1 MAGYGNQQQQ
11 QPIVIVDPSKERTTG
26 KDALSMNIASAK
38 AVAGL
43 IRTTLGPKGMDKMLV
58 NIMGDITL
66 TNDGATIL
74 DEMDIEHPTAKM
86 IVEVAKTQEKMA
98 GDGTTSAVVMA
109 AALLERAQDL
119 IEQGVHPTV
128 LVKGYAMAKEKAL
141 EILNDYAVTVER
153 TDREMLERIANTS
166 ITGKAS
172 EMAGDHLSKICVDA
186 IYAIENEGQVNV
198 DEDIVM
204 AKEVGGNIHDT
215 ELINGIAIRKE
226 ALHNEMPRRIENA
239 KIALID
245 TELVFSKT
253 STKSKLH
260 VDRADQLLEFKEK
273 EKANFRALVQKIIDT
288 GANAVF
294 CSKNIDDYALHFF
307 KEANMYA
314 TRRVKEEDM
323 EVLSYSTGASLV
335 RNVNEITSEDLGHA
349 ELVEQEDVHEEKT
362 YIKGFSNSR
371 TMTILIKGGSEHV
384 TDSVERVFD
393 DALHVVKSVFED
405 GKIVAGGGASEIEVS
420 QALRHYASTIEG
432 REQLAIIAFA
442 EAIEELP
449 KAIAENCGFD
459 SIDTVIELRSQ
470 HGTVKNAGM
479 DVETGEIVDMLEKGI
494 IDPLRVK
501 TQAIKSAVEASTIVL
516 RVDDM
521 LRARQQE
528 MMDVKPEHNIHNY
541 DMGGMM

>member
-1 MAGYGNQQQQ
+1 MAGYGNKQQ
-11 QPIVIVDPSKERTTG
+11 QPMVIVDPSKERTTG

-38 AVAGL
+38 AVAGI

-74 DEMDIEHPTAKM
+74 EEMEIEHPTAKM
-86 IVEVAKTQEKMA
+86 IVEVANTQEKIA

-109 AALLERAQDL
+109 GALLEKAQKL
-119 IEQGVHPTV
+119 IESGIHPTV
-128 LVKGYAMAKEKAL
+128 LVKGYTMASEKAL
-141 EILNDYAVTVER
+141 KVLNDYAVTVEK

-172 EMAGDHLSKICVDA
+172 EMAGDYLSKICVDA
-186 IYAIENEGQVNV
+186 IYAIDNDGEVNV
-198 DEDIVM
+198 DDDIVM
-204 AKEVGGNIHDT
+204 SKEVGGTIHDT

-226 ALHNEMPRRIENA
+226 ALHHEMPRRIEEA

-260 VDRADQLLEFKEK
+260 VDRAEQLMDFKER
-273 EKANFRALVQKIIDT
+273 EKANFRSLVQKIIDT

-307 KEANMYA
+307 KEANVYA

-323 EVLSYSTGASLV
+323 RVLSHSTGASLV
-335 RNVNEITSEDLGHA
+335 RNVNEITSSDLGHA
-349 ELVEQEDVHEEKT
+349 ELVEQENEYEEKT
-362 YIKGFSNSR
+362 YIKGFKNSR

-393 DALHVVKSVFED
+393 DALHVAKSVYED
-405 GKIVAGGGASEIEVS
+405 GKIVPGGGASEIEVS
-420 QALRHYASTIEG
+420 QALRNYASSIEG

-442 EAIEELP
+442 DAIEEIP

-459 SIDTVIELRSQ
+459 AIDTIIDLRSM
-470 HGTVKNAGM
+470 HGTVKNAGL
-479 DVETGEIVDMLEKGI
+479 DIETGDVVDMFAKGI
-494 IDPLRVK
+494 VDPLRVK
-501 TQAIKSAVEASTIVL
+501 TQAIKSAVEAAVIVL

-521 LRARQQE
+521 LRAREQE

-541 DMGGMM
+541 DMSGMM